1 MLWLLS
7 FLFQVF
13 VYVVVGV
20 GIGNKIL
27 QVCLD
32 SGQNRLS
39 KKISYVYLGGQVEQF
54 LCQEFQGPSLNIS
67 IHTYIGRQLP
77 DRKGQ
82 VPTCSRIKGKT
93 CGISPPIYG
102 QIEVENL
109 SKQKKRQEKGK
120 PGHVVQIR
128 LLCIRG
134 ITFTANGRFK
144 LRISPNRRYK
154 QIKTV
159 QNNSYG

>member
-1 MLWLLS
+1 M
-7 FLFQVF
+7 
-13 VYVVVGV
+13 YVVVGV

-54 LCQEFQGPSLNIS
+54 LRQEFQGPSLNIS
-67 IHTYIGRQLP
+67 IQTYIRRYLP
-77 DRKGQ
+77 YRKGQ
-82 VPTCSRIKGKT
+82 GTTCSIIKGKT

-109 SKQKKRQEKGK
+109 SK
-120 PGHVVQIR
+120 
-128 LLCIRG
+128 
-134 ITFTANGRFK
+134 
-144 LRISPNRRYK
+144 
-154 QIKTV
+154 
-159 QNNSYG
+159 

>member
-32 SGQNRLS
+32 SGLNRLS

-54 LCQEFQGPSLNIS
+54 LRQEFQGPSLNIS
-67 IHTYIGRQLP
+67 IQTYIGR
-77 DRKGQ
+77 
-82 VPTCSRIKGKT
+82 
-93 CGISPPIYG
+93 
-102 QIEVENL
+102 
-109 SKQKKRQEKGK
+109 
-120 PGHVVQIR
+120 
-128 LLCIRG
+128 
-134 ITFTANGRFK
+134 
-144 LRISPNRRYK
+144 
-154 QIKTV
+154 
-159 QNNSYG
+159 

>member
-32 SGQNRLS
+32 IGQNRLS

-54 LCQEFQGPSLNIS
+54 LRQEFQGPSLNIS
-67 IHTYIGRQLP
+67 IQTYIKRYLP
-77 DRKGQ
+77 GRKGQ
-82 VPTCSRIKGKT
+82 VTTCSRIKGK
-93 CGISPPIYG
+93 PA
-102 QIEVENL
+102 EF
-109 SKQKKRQEKGK
+109 
-120 PGHVVQIR
+120 R
-128 LLCIRG
+128 LQ
-134 ITFTANGRFK
+134 FTGRLK
-144 LRISPNRRYK
+144 LRISQNRKKDKKRENLVTWYK
-154 QIKTV
+154 SGSSVSGGSRLPQTAD
-159 QNNSYG
+159 SS

>member
-20 GIGNKIL
+20 GIGNKIP

-32 SGQNRLS
+32 SEQNRLS

-54 LCQEFQGPSLNIS
+54 LRLEFQGPSLNIS
-67 IHTYIGRQLP
+67 IQTYIRSYLP

-82 VPTCSRIKGKT
+82 VTTCSRIKGKT
-93 CGISPPIYG
+93 CGIPPPIYG
-102 QIEVENL
+102 QIEDENF
-109 SKQKKRQEKGK
+109 SK
-120 PGHVVQIR
+120 
-128 LLCIRG
+128 
-134 ITFTANGRFK
+134 
-144 LRISPNRRYK
+144 
-154 QIKTV
+154 
-159 QNNSYG
+159 

>member
-1 MLWLLS
+1 M
-7 FLFQVF
+7 FRRRTKQTT
-13 VYVVVGV
+13 
-20 GIGNKIL
+20 
-27 QVCLD
+27 
-32 SGQNRLS
+32 
-39 KKISYVYLGGQVEQF
+39 KKTSYVYLGGQVEQF
-54 LCQEFQGPSLNIS
+54 LRLEFQGPSSNIS
-67 IHTYIGRQLP
+67 IQTYIRSYLP
-77 DRKGQ
+77 DRKGRQ
-82 VPTCSRIKGKT
+82 VTTCSRIKGKT
-93 CGISPPIYG
+93 CGIPPPIYG
-102 QIEVENL
+102 QIEVENF
-109 SKQKKRQEKGK
+109 SEQKKRQEKGK

>member
-1 MLWLLS
+1 M
-7 FLFQVF
+7 
-13 VYVVVGV
+13 YVVVGV

-39 KKISYVYLGGQVEQF
+39 KKISDVYLGGQVEPF
-54 LCQEFQGPSLNIS
+54 LRQEFQGPSLNIS
-67 IHTYIGRQLP
+67 IQKYIKRFLP

-82 VPTCSRIKGKT
+82 VTTCSRIKDKT
-93 CGISPPIYG
+93 CGISPPTGRLKLRIS
-102 QIEVENL
+102 QNR
-109 SKQKKRQEKGK
+109 KKRKKKGK

-128 LLCIRG
+128 LFCIRG